1 MPDHGEH
8 VAALFEAALSLD
20 PGEPVCLSRP
30 RLWDNRSLRQEVEE
44 LSESMVHRLP
54 APPTGGVGIRPTF
67 VKAALMGSY

>member
-20 PGEPVCLSRP
+20 PGERSAFLDHACG
-30 RLWDNRSLRQEVEE
+30 NKRSLRQEVEE